1 MFHKP
6 WRLKTWAIS
15 LLRGHWLK
23 MRSVRFIF
31 WLVWIRALMELSNY
45 AGLIWY
51 HCWPCWLRASGNSLC
66 FVFSVC
72 IVSPS
77 VFSHWFLEQINHIYI
92 DKKELIKWHHVRYE
106 NTHDHQQPLKPRGL
120 IPTEWNLRISNI
132 NIINNKGTQTIQ
144 LFTVNIN
151 YLNILFRSVIMRY
164 IPVIKISRRICF
176 LIAKYLKILNS
187 QLQYCI
193 QPNLCVRTIL

>member
-1 MFHKP
+1 MWHFVGTNSPCVNSEIRFVWGLGSGFGETNQIYSKPAHQLELWNCWSADGNVIDIYMFHKP

-51 HCWPCWLRASGNSLC
+51 HCWPCWLKASGNSLC

-72 IVSPS
+72 IVSPQC
-77 VFSHWFLEQINHIYI
+77 VFPLIFGTNQSYLYRQKRIN
-92 DKKELIKWHHVRYE
+92 
-106 NTHDHQQPLKPRGL
+106 
-120 IPTEWNLRISNI
+120 
-132 NIINNKGTQTIQ
+132 
-144 LFTVNIN
+144 
-151 YLNILFRSVIMRY
+151 
-164 IPVIKISRRICF
+164 
-176 LIAKYLKILNS
+176 
-187 QLQYCI
+187 
-193 QPNLCVRTIL
+193 